1 MNRYLLID
9 GNNLTHAAQSAKKLT
24 VGDTEVQAIFVFIKM
39 MRTVIGKYPMCKP
52 VVLWDGASWR
62 YMDFPEYKGNRDK
75 EHTPAYKKQTEE
87 RASAKKQIP
96 AIKKAMT
103 LLGVDQVRASNMEG
117 DDLAAIMGDLYV
129 KRGDK
134 VVLCSGD
141 KDWIQLAGPSMLWFD
156 PIKDRKVRTP
166 EDIETAI
173 NVKVKSFRQFVEFKA
188 LCGDSGDNI
197 GGVGGIGDKG
207 AQEFLE
213 TFGSFTN
220 FTNGCM
226 DGTID
231 PKKLAKKF
239 RDLAEDEDKQMLFSR
254 NIWLMDLR
262 TPKRPAPLNL
272 TVTRGEPDLERFET
286 FCRRLMF
293 QSFLTDLP
301 TWASAFPAF
310 RMEEA
315 A

>member
-9 GNNLTHAAQSAKKLT
+9 GNNLVHAASASKKLT
-24 VGDTEVQAIFVFIKM
+24 VGETEVQGIYVFIRM
-39 MRTVIGKYPMCKP
+39 LRTAIGKYPMCKP

-62 YMDFPEYKGNRDK
+62 YMNFPEYKGNRDK
-75 EHTPAYKKQTEE
+75 SDTPSTKKQAED
-87 RASAKKQIP
+87 RVSAKKQIP
-96 AIKKAMT
+96 AIMKAVT

-117 DDLAAIMGDLYV
+117 DDLAAIMGDRYAA
-129 KRGDK
+129 RGDK
-134 VVLCSGD
+134 IVLCSGD
-141 KDWIQLAGPSMLWFD
+141 KDWIQLAGGNVLWYD

-173 NVKVKSFRQFVEFKA
+173 KVKVKSFEQFVEFKA
-188 LCGDSGDNI
+188 LCGDIGDNVPGV
-197 GGVGGIGDKG
+197 GGVGEKG
-207 AQEFLE
+207 AQDFLE
-213 TFGSFTN
+213 MFGSFTA
-220 FTNGCM
+220 FTNGCL

-231 PKKLAKKF
+231 PTTLPKKF
-239 RDLAEDEDKQMLFSR
+239 RDLAEDEDKQIAFSR

-262 TPKRPAPLNL
+262 TSKRPAPVNL
-272 TVTRGEPDLERFET
+272 TVTHGEPDLARFET

-301 TWASAFPAF
+301 LWASVFPAF
-310 RMEEA
+310 RLEEA